1 MLVFSLAEWNKFNPT
16 EQAVMMKGAKAAEEI
31 VRKMA
36 PEKEAEALA
45 AVKKLGMKVNEI
57 DVGPLQKAAL
67 TAQDDLA
74 KEFGA
79 ESLLATLRKQ

>member
-1 MLVFSLAEWNKFNPT
+1 MT
-16 EQAVMMKGAKAAEEI
+16 KGAKEAEAI

-45 AVKKLGMKVNEI
+45 QVKKLGMKVNEI
-57 DVGPLQKAAL
+57 DVAPLQKAAV
-67 TAQDDLA
+67 TAQDELA

-79 ESLLATLRKQ
+79 ESLLAQIRKQ